1 MYAESTIDVKRRL
14 LNAVIEEVRCTVKRG
29 EKTGEI
35 EFRLRGDSPIK
46 KKWEEAKKQVDAGQ
60 GEDRGEHA

>member
-1 MYAESTIDVKRRL
+1 VKRRL

-35 EFRLRGDSPIK
+35 EFRLRWDGSIK
-46 KKWEEAKKQVDAGQ
+46 KKREEAKQNEESGNPHYGGSTPLVVRLR
-60 GEDRGEHA
+60 E